1 MVYFQTDYL
10 QVEHHEKNN
19 VLITQWYS
27 GCSSLQYRQAL
38 INIVRIA
45 RELQIEYAVLD
56 KRLLQ
61 PVTEED
67 LHWTCTIFA
76 KAYAKLPLK
85 KMAVIHSFHP
95 ETEQQQQE
103 LYKQLEDYIE
113 TRSFSDLTS
122 AYDWLT
128 LVPPVK
134 SYS

>member
-10 QVEHHEKNN
+10 QVEHHEANN

-38 INIVRIA
+38 ISIVRIA
-45 RELQIEYAVLD
+45 RELQVEFVVLD
-56 KRLLQ
+56 RRLLQ
-61 PVTEED
+61 PVSEDD
-67 LHWTCTIFA
+67 LHWTYTIYA
-76 KAYAKLPLK
+76 KTYAKLPIK

-95 ETEQQQQE
+95 ETELQQQQ
-103 LYKQLEDYIE
+103 LYKLLDTYIE

-128 LVPPVK
+128 SVPAR
-134 SYS
+134 